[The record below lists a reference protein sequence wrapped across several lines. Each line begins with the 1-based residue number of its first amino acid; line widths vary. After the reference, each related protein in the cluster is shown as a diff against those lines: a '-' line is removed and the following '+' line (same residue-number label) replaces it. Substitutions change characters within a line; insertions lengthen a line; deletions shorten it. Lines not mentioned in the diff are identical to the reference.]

1 LEAPRL
7 RITED
12 GYEDRH
18 ATWFELFFDL
28 VFVAAVGELAAG
40 LARNPTGA
48 TFARFASLFVV
59 VVWAWILY
67 TLYTNRFD
75 TDDLI
80 FRLAK
85 SGAMLAIAAVAVE
98 IHELVGGRGGAVGFA
113 LGYVVLR
120 TLLLGLYVRARR
132 QLTGPARRLTE
143 IYVLGYG
150 AITSVWLLSIW
161 VPSPARYGLW
171 AAAMVLDLAIP
182 PRAWAKLGAHSVA
195 VSHLT
200 ERFGTFFIIV
210 LGQSVVA
217 VVAALA
223 GFRFT
228 VASVIVAGIC
238 FVVALCIWWIYF
250 DLADTS
256 VVGRGVL
263 GLVYV
268 YGHFSLLAG
277 ITAFGVGSRL
287 AVTAGAASGLGAG
300 ARWALGGGVCAFALS
315 LAAMHIGAEWTSMS
329 DRTFLGRILLAAGA
343 VGLAAA
349 GGGLPPLGF
358 VSLLG
363 VAVLAQLILEAL
375 TSREGAATIIES
387 GAPHTGR
394 RPGLCEQGLAVSE
407 ADGRI

>member
-1 LEAPRL
+1 
-7 RITED
+7 
-12 GYEDRH
+12 
-18 ATWFELFFDL
+18 
-28 VFVAAVGELAAG
+28 
-40 LARNPTGA
+40 
-48 TFARFASLFVV
+48 
-59 VVWAWILY
+59 
-67 TLYTNRFD
+67 
-75 TDDLI
+75 
-80 FRLAK
+80 
-85 SGAMLAIAAVAVE
+85 MLAIAAVAVE
-98 IHELVGGRGGAVGFA
+98 IHELVDGRGGAVGFA
-113 LGYVVLR
+113 IGYVVLR

-132 QLTGPARRLTE
+132 QLNGPARRLTE
-143 IYVLGYG
+143 IYILGYG

-182 PRAWAKLGAHSVA
+182 PRAWAKLGAHSVT

-228 VASVIVAGIC
+228 VTSVIIAGIC

-256 VVGRGVL
+256 VVGRGVF

-268 YGHFSLLAG
+268 YGHFPLLAG

-287 AVTAGAASGLGAG
+287 TVTAGAPSGLDAS
-300 ARWALGGGVCAFALS
+300 ARWALGGGVCVFALS
-315 LAAMHIGAEWTSMS
+315 LAAMHIGAEWTSMK
-329 DRTFLGRILLAAGA
+329 DRTFLGRIVLAAGT

-349 GGGLPPLGF
+349 GGALPPLGF
-358 VSLLG
+358 VSLLA

-387 GAPHTGR
+387 GVPAAGR
-394 RPGLCEQGLAVSE
+394 RPGACEQGLAVSE
-407 ADGRI
+407 ADVRI